1 MPPRIDKQAK
11 ISRKESILQSL
22 ARELEE
28 KPGERITTA
37 QLAKAVGV
45 SEAALYRHFPSKA
58 KMFEGLIEFIEETIF
73 SLVSRI
79 LEDDKQALSRCEK
92 ILTLI
97 LSFADKNPGMTR
109 LLVSDA
115 LVGEKSRLRERINQF
130 YERVGTQLKQV
141 LRESRLQGTQI
152 SDEQIVVYSR
162 LLLSVIEGRLHRYV
176 RSDFSQPPV
185 VDWPTEWQILRSSMI
200 TGEQ

>member
-11 ISRKESILQSL
+11 ISRKESILQAL

-58 KMFEGLIEFIEETIF
+58 KMFEGLIEFIEDTVF

-92 ILTLI
+92 ILTML
-97 LSFADKNPGMTR
+97 LSFAEKNPGMTR

-115 LVGEKSRLRERINQF
+115 LVGEKSRLRDRINQF
-130 YERVGTQLKQV
+130 YERIGTQLKQV
-141 LRESRLQGTQI
+141 FRESRLQGGEI
-152 SDEQIVVYSR
+152 SDEQIKIYSR
-162 LLLSVIEGRLHRYV
+162 LLLSIIEGRLHRYV
-176 RSDFSQPPV
+176 RSDFSQAPLA
-185 VDWPTEWQILRSSMI
+185 DWPTEWQVLRSTMTIS
-200 TGEQ
+200 E

>member
-1 MPPRIDKQAK
+1 MSPRIDKAAK
-11 ISRKESILQSL
+11 ISRKESILQAL

-37 QLAKAVGV
+37 QLAKSVGV

-58 KMFEGLIEFIEETIF
+58 KMFEGLIEFIEDTVF

-79 LEDDKQALSRCEK
+79 LEEDKQAVSRCEK
-92 ILTLI
+92 IVTMI
-97 LSFADKNPGMTR
+97 LGFAEKNPGMTR

-130 YERVGTQLKQV
+130 YDRVGTQIKQV
-141 LRESRLQGTQI
+141 FRESRLQGAQV
-152 SDEQIVVYSR
+152 SDEQIRTYCV
-162 LLLSVIEGRLHRYV
+162 LLLAIVEGRLHRYV
-176 RSDFSQPPV
+176 RSDFSQTPLAG
-185 VDWPTEWQILRSSMI
+185 WSAEWQQLRSVI
-200 TGEQ
+200 RVAA

>member
-1 MPPRIDKQAK
+1 MSPRIDKDAK
-11 ISRKESILQSL
+11 ISRKESILQAL

-58 KMFEGLIEFIEETIF
+58 KMFEGLIEFIEDTVF
-73 SLVSRI
+73 SIVSRI
-79 LEDDKQALSRCEK
+79 LEEDKQALSRCEK
-92 ILTLI
+92 ILTMI
-97 LSFADKNPGMTR
+97 LGFAEKNPGMAR

-130 YERVGTQLKQV
+130 YERVVTQIKQV
-141 LRESRLQGTQI
+141 LRESRLQGKEI
-152 SDEQIVVYSR
+152 SDEQINIYSR
-162 LLLSVIEGRLHRYV
+162 LLLTIVEGRLHRYV
-176 RSDFSQPPV
+176 RSDFSQPPLS
-185 VDWPTEWQILRSSMI
+185 DWPTEWQAIRASMTI
-200 TGEQ
+200 SG

>member
-1 MPPRIDKQAK
+1 MSPRIDKQARL
-11 ISRKESILQSL
+11 SRRESILQAL

-37 QLAKAVGV
+37 KLAKAVGV

-79 LEDDKQALSRCEK
+79 LNEEKHTLPRCEK
-92 ILTLI
+92 ILSL
-97 LSFADKNPGMTR
+97 LLGFAEKNPGMTR

-130 YERVGTQLKQV
+130 YERVETQIKQV
-141 LRESRLQGTQI
+141 LRESRLQGGQL
-152 SDEQIVVYSR
+152 SDEQIIIYSR

-176 RSDFSQPPV
+176 RSDFSQPPL
-185 VDWPTEWQILRSSMI
+185 DGWQNEWQTLT
-200 TGEQ
+200 TGIAISN

>member
-1 MPPRIDKQAK
+1 MSPRIDKESK
-11 ISRKESILQSL
+11 ISRKQSILEAL

-58 KMFEGLIEFIEETIF
+58 KMFEGLIEFIEDTVF

-92 ILTLI
+92 ILTMI
-97 LSFADKNPGMTR
+97 LSFSEKNPGMTR

-130 YERVGTQLKQV
+130 YERVGIQIKQV
-141 LRESRLQGTQI
+141 LRESRLQGKQI
-152 SDEQIVVYSR
+152 SDEQVKIFSR
-162 LLLSVIEGRLHRYV
+162 LLLSVLEGRLHRYV
-176 RSDFSQPPV
+176 RSDFSQTPLA
-185 VDWPTEWQILRSSMI
+185 DWSDEWQALRSSI
-200 TGEQ
+200 TISE

>member
-1 MPPRIDKQAK
+1 MSPRIDKQAK
-11 ISRKESILQSL
+11 LSRRESILQAL

-37 QLAKAVGV
+37 KLAKAVGV

-73 SLVSRI
+73 TLVSRI
-79 LEDDKQALSRCEK
+79 LDDEKRVLPRCEK
-92 ILTLI
+92 ILSL
-97 LSFADKNPGMTR
+97 LLGFAEKNPGMTR

-130 YERVGTQLKQV
+130 YERVETQIKQV
-141 LRESRLQGTQI
+141 LRESRLQGVQI
-152 SDEQIVVYSR
+152 TDEQIKIYSR
-162 LLLSVIEGRLHRYV
+162 LLLSMIEGRLHRYV
-176 RSDFSQPPV
+176 RSDFSQPPLAG
-185 VDWPTEWQILRSSMI
+185 WPNEWQALT
-200 TGEQ
+200 TGMVISD